1 MSKNVFFIFLVS
13 FVLALVLAGG
23 EYFRQSISGCL
34 FFLFSFLVLNG
45 RNQARSTIAIV
56 RPLNGHPI
64 ELSPISS
71 ALKRTKEGGR
81 SKGNRIILPS
91 IFSFLPFSMNYP
103 VGTTH
108 VTKSILS
115 SVLAVDL
122 PSPLPLSPL
131 PPFPLPQQP
140 PKPDASPKLPL

>member
-1 MSKNVFFIFLVS
+1 MFFSSSWFLLFWLSYRLRV
-13 FVLALVLAGG
+13 
-23 EYFRQSISGCL
+23 SISGSRFL
-34 FFLFSFLVLNG
+34 VAYFFFFSFLVLNG
-45 RNQARSTIAIV
+45 RNQARSAIAIV

-71 ALKRTKEGGR
+71 ALKTTKEDGR

-103 VGTTH
+103 VGSTH